1 MLLCL
6 SLSQPEPGENMGT
19 ELDPRL
25 SIVREALLKIRRF
38 EKEIAEQRAI
48 IEETLEV
55 TGTRRPTRRKA
66 ISVEDAAALIRN
78 GGLHDLHT

>member
-6 SLSQPEPGENMGT
+6 SLSQSGLGENMGT

-25 SIVREALLKIRRF
+25 SIVREAFLKIRRF
-38 EKEIAEQRAI
+38 EKAIAEQRAI
-48 IEETLEV
+48 IEEALEV
-55 TGTRRPTRRKA
+55 TGTRRPTKRKA

>member
-1 MLLCL
+1 M
-6 SLSQPEPGENMGT
+6 
-19 ELDPRL
+19 
-25 SIVREALLKIRRF
+25 LKIRRF
-38 EKEIAEQRAI
+38 EKAIAEQRAI

-55 TGTRRPTRRKA
+55 TGTRRPTKRKA

>member
-1 MLLCL
+1 MLLRL
-6 SLSQPEPGENMGT
+6 PIPQPRLGENIGT

-25 SIVREALLKIRRF
+25 SIVREAMLKIRRF
-38 EKEIAEQRAI
+38 EKAIAEQRAI

-55 TGTRRPTRRKA
+55 TGTRRPTKRKA